1 MIQTRQLLGYFDAT
15 ELSLQSGKSNRPVTL
30 LVFTDKIMVV
40 KRKNYNLQGKDYLE
54 KIEEKVKDTNSS
66 SMLQKAKEAYNGLPL
81 EFKGWADIRS
91 VEIFD
96 GLKGILF
103 FFTLYNPCVITHR
116 SELFVFFH

>member
-1 MIQTRQLLGYFDAT
+1 M
-15 ELSLQSGKSNRPVTL
+15 TL

-54 KIEEKVKDTNSS
+54 KVEEKVKDTNSS

-96 GLKGILF
+96 GLKGIF
-103 FFTLYNPCVITHR
+103 FFTLYNPCVISHR